1 MYCTGDDGY
10 QNVLAFTP
18 MLSLRTLDNEKFTNW
33 ILTGI
38 SPKKIKP
45 FVNNLELV
53 MSNLAN
59 GRVILKF
66 DNYVLVLKKTIV

>member
-1 MYCTGDDGY
+1 
-10 QNVLAFTP
+10 
-18 MLSLRTLDNEKFTNW
+18 MLSLQTLANEKFTNW
-33 ILTGI
+33 ISTEI

-45 FVNNLELV
+45 FFNNLELA

-66 DNYVLVLKKTIV
+66 DNYVLVLKKIFIV